1 MTAGIGPLWQRSII
15 IKTPCDS
22 TAEAELYQLQHVA
35 KTGLWAVRLL
45 RELDIPVTLKIFE
58 DCQPAIDLIESCG
71 MSQSRRVK
79 HIDAKCWWLKYY
91 IDEGDI
97 EIEWLDTN
105 KMIADQYTKLLDPI
119 YKYKK
124 AIKVVSGKHGYRISH
139 IDNLEN
145 NDLTKKDV

>member
-1 MTAGIGPLWQRSII
+1 M
-15 IKTPCDS
+15 
-22 TAEAELYQLQHVA
+22 
-35 KTGLWAVRLL
+35 RLL

-97 EIEWLDTN
+97 EIELLDTN